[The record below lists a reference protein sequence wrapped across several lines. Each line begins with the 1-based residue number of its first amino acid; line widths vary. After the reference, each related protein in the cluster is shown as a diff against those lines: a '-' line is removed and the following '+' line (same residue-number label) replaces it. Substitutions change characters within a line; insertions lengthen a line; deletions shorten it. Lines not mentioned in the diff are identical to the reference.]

1 VAHLAW
7 RPAGGGRGSPSAE
20 NAENAEAAEDAE
32 DAEAAEAAALRAQ
45 EGARELVRDV
55 GQMQD
60 RAAALEKEARFL
72 KGEVPPPL
80 ARTPL

>member
-7 RPAGGGRGSPSAE
+7 RPAGGGRRSPSAE
-20 NAENAEAAEDAE
+20 NAEN
-32 DAEAAEAAALRAQ
+32 AEAAALRAQ